1 MKINELI
8 LQGAKILGI
17 TPETLTS
24 DSRKDD
30 ITIVRHAIANIAYDN
45 GYKYSE
51 IAVALKRKSIGTISN
66 SRKRAAEMLKN
77 NRDFR
82 VAYSLI
88 QACANG

>member
-24 DSRKDD
+24 DTRKDD

-51 IAVALKRKSIGTISN
+51 IAVALKRKNIGTISN

-82 VAYSLI
+82 ATYSLI